1 MGAGVTLK
9 RAFPQPLKPL
19 MPFQSHLLASCRS
32 SLDLV
37 THYHERVRSH
47 PTKGHRG
54 QRSKAKG
61 GQRSRAPSYAE
72 VAAFGERVAGA
83 RARLDRLAEVVRR
96 SRAAGSR
103 SEDEER

>member
-1 MGAGVTLK
+1 
-9 RAFPQPLKPL
+9 

-37 THYHERVRSH
+37 THYHERVRAH
-47 PTKGHRG
+47 PTQGRRG
-54 QRSKAKG
+54 GRQTRSTRAKG

-96 SRAAGSR
+96 SRAASSR
-103 SEDEER
+103 SEDEDR

>member
-1 MGAGVTLK
+1 
-9 RAFPQPLKPL
+9 

-37 THYHERVRSH
+37 THYHERVRAH
-47 PTKGHRG
+47 PTKGKG
-54 QRSKAKG
+54 QRTRAKG

-96 SRAAGSR
+96 SRAAGGR